1 MAQLIIT
8 SDTGETSLHELTQ
21 DIITIGRRKDNA
33 LCLSHLS
40 ISGHHAV
47 ISQENGCLIL
57 EDLESTN
64 GTLVNGVPI
73 SRHVL
78 THRDQITLGM
88 FELQYAES
96 AAEQTASAEVAAPA
110 PVETAEII
118 SLHEQGP
125 NHRIDPDLSGAMD
138 DRQVDTAILSTA
150 PAEPTSIVPREHI
163 ELEQDT
169 HAIVSEL
176 AALRVESGP
185 KTGDVYVLEKAVT
198 TLGKRGDQAG
208 AIARKDSGYYFVPL
222 CLDAGHGSIKING
235 TGLTPKSEIK
245 LATGDNLELAGAKV
259 EFIYPFY
266 GSA

>member
-8 SDTGETSLHELTQ
+8 SDSGETSLHHLTE
-21 DIITIGRRKDNA
+21 DIVTIGRRKDNS

-40 ISGHHAV
+40 ISGHHAR
-47 ISQENGCLIL
+47 ISRENGCLVL
-57 EDLESTN
+57 EDLQSTN

-78 THRDQITLGM
+78 SHHDQITLGM
-88 FELQYAES
+88 FELQYTEP
-96 AAEQTASAEVAAPA
+96 ASEAMPA
-110 PVETAEII
+110 PPAVAQAEKADVID
-118 SLHEQGP
+118 LPDPAAGQ
-125 NHRIDPDLSGAMD
+125 RIDPDLSGAMD
-138 DRQVDTAILSTA
+138 DYQPGATT
-150 PAEPTSIVPREHI
+150 AEPAVPTAVAAQQHI

-169 HAIVSEL
+169 RAIVSEL

-185 KTGDVYVLEKAVT
+185 KTGDIFVLEKSVT

-222 CLDAGHGSIKING
+222 CLDAGQGRIKING
-235 TGLTPKSEIK
+235 AGLNPKSEIK
-245 LATGDNLELAGAKV
+245 LATGDNLELAGAKI